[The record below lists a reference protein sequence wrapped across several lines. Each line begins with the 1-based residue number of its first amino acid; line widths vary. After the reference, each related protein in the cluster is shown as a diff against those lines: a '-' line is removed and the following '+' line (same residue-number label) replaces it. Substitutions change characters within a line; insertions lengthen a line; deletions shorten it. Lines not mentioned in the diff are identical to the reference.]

1 MLKKVSMIFTVLLV
15 SLVIGATTAWTL
27 DGGSPLD
34 DSRRPGVPNTD
45 DQLPAEVPFSVLEPQ
60 SLPDGYELAQ
70 RDLLSRGQSGSLTDE
85 QAREVTG
92 VVMVYLETETAAGAQ
107 KGTVLLEQK
116 LGRKN
121 SGYSIGH
128 ASKTGE
134 ESIRGFNTDVWDGRN
149 VNDVAQTILVWEDT
163 DIGVRYT
170 LATYL
175 PLDEARAVAAS
186 LL

>member
-1 MLKKVSMIFTVLLV
+1 MLKKVSLIFTVLLV

-27 DGGSPLD
+27 DGGSTLD
-34 DSRRPGVPNTD
+34 DSQWAGIPQTD
-45 DQLPAEVPFSVLEPQ
+45 NPLPTEVPFSVLEPE
-60 SLPDGYELAQ
+60 SLPEGYELAQ
-70 RDLLSRGQSGSLTDE
+70 RELLRRGQSGALTDK
-85 QAREVTG
+85 QAQEVTG
-92 VVMVYLETETAAGAQ
+92 VVLVYLESDTAAGAQ
-107 KGTVLLEQK
+107 KGTILLEQK
-116 LGRKN
+116 LGSKN

-134 ESIRGFNTDVWDGRN
+134 EAIRGYNTDVWDGRN

-170 LATYL
+170 MATYL

-186 LL
+186 LQ